1 MDIHH
6 VLCLSASLPLFR
18 ALTLSLSHALTS
30 SLTRT
35 RRGKIPSTRILVHSI
50 LHAGNAACTIIADG
64 VVSVKLDEVCGAVGL
79 EVAGVVVVLIDDV
92 GAGLVG
98 GGVVT
103 KVSMLQSAPVQ
114 PSSQMHVPSLPLQ
127 RPLPL
132 HIVNILHCLMHSL
145 EYMFSSHALQPTPEK
160 PSGQPPPSGVVCGA
174 VVVGVVLKVVV
185 GAGVVLEVLVGEGV
199 VLEVVGAGLVVVLD
213 KVVAATVVVLQDV
226 VRAGVVV
233 EVVRVSVVVVGDGV
247 AWELVADVCYGHTND
262 DDDCLVQAYT

>member
-1 MDIHH
+1 MYPFLHSS
-6 VLCLSASLPLFR
+6 CATLPLFR

-160 PSGQPPPSGVVCGA
+160 PSGHPPPSGVVCGA

-185 GAGVVLEVLVGEGV
+185 GAGVVLEVVFCAVVELEVVVGKGVLLEVVVSEGL
-199 VLEVVGAGLVVVLD
+199 VLEVVGTVLVVID
-213 KVVAATVVVLQDV
+213 
-226 VRAGVVV
+226 
-233 EVVRVSVVVVGDGV
+233 
-247 AWELVADVCYGHTND
+247 
-262 DDDCLVQAYT
+262 LVQSGFHAGAFIKTSLALSGNKTLCSTSTKVELPIGTRWS

>member
-1 MDIHH
+1 MDIYH

-35 RRGKIPSTRILVHSI
+35 PRGKIPSTRILVHSI
-50 LHAGNAACTIIADG
+50 LHAGNAACTIIGDG

-79 EVAGVVVVLIDDV
+79 EEAGVVVVLIDDV

-114 PSSQMHVPSLPLQ
+114 PSSQMQVPSHPRH

-132 HIVNILHCLMHSL
+132 HVVNI
-145 EYMFSSHALQPTPEK
+145 
-160 PSGQPPPSGVVCGA
+160 
-174 VVVGVVLKVVV
+174 
-185 GAGVVLEVLVGEGV
+185 
-199 VLEVVGAGLVVVLD
+199 
-213 KVVAATVVVLQDV
+213 
-226 VRAGVVV
+226 
-233 EVVRVSVVVVGDGV
+233 
-247 AWELVADVCYGHTND
+247 
-262 DDDCLVQAYT
+262 

>member
-1 MDIHH
+1 MIYTDTHIYKHSHIQPYTHVVCKRMDIYH

-18 ALTLSLSHALTS
+18 ALTLSLTHALTS

-79 EVAGVVVVLIDDV
+79 EVAGVVVLLIDDV

-114 PSSQMHVPSLPLQ
+114 PSSQMQVPSHP
-127 RPLPL
+127 R
-132 HIVNILHCLMHSL
+132 HCPC
-145 EYMFSSHALQPTPEK
+145 PTCIK
-160 PSGQPPPSGVVCGA
+160 I
-174 VVVGVVLKVVV
+174 VVL
-185 GAGVVLEVLVGEGV
+185 
-199 VLEVVGAGLVVVLD
+199 
-213 KVVAATVVVLQDV
+213 
-226 VRAGVVV
+226 
-233 EVVRVSVVVVGDGV
+233 
-247 AWELVADVCYGHTND
+247 
-262 DDDCLVQAYT
+262 